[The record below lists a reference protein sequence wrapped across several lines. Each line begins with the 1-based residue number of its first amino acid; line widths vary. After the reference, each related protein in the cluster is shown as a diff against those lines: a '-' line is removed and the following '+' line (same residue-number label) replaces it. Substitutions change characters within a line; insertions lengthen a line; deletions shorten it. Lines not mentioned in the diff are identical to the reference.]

1 MEVVTSIKPF
11 LAVLVSA
18 VAVVLILA
26 SSRNPDLREF
36 WSFGAAAIK
45 FLIVLS
51 MTPVILE
58 GKVIEYTLFTIL
70 PGIEFGFRVDA
81 LGLFFATTASFLW
94 IITTAYSIGYMRSLN
109 EHSQTRYFA
118 CFAIALS
125 SALGVAF
132 AKNLFTL
139 YIFYEILSIMTY
151 PLVAHN
157 EDKDAWEGSKKY
169 IVYLVGLSKTA
180 LLAAIVMTYMITGTL
195 DFKEGGV
202 FTEGMQPVLVTL
214 TYIFFLIGFAKAGI
228 MPFHNW
234 LPSAMVAPTP
244 VSGLLHAVAVVK
256 VGVFSVVRVILYTF
270 GLDAMSLFNLGIP
283 TAFFVSFT
291 ILAASIIAL
300 TKDDLKARLAYS
312 TVSQLSYV
320 ILGVALLT
328 PDGILGG
335 IMHIANH
342 AFSKITLFFCAGSI
356 YVASHI
362 KKISKLN
369 GIGRKMPF
377 TMAAFTI
384 GAFSMIGVPAVAG
397 FTSKWFLVIGSLQA
411 GSIALMVVLLAST
424 LLNAA
429 YFLPIVFRA
438 FFKEPEPDSHV
449 EEVREA
455 PPFVVVPL
463 TITAIISVI
472 IGIWPDYFLNM
483 AELVI
488 HEGVKLWQ
496 AH

>member
-18 VAVVLILA
+18 VAVVLIVA
-26 SSRNPDLREF
+26 SSKNPDLREF
-36 WSFGAAAIK
+36 WSFGASIIK

-51 MTPVILE
+51 MTPLILE
-58 GKVIEYTLFTIL
+58 GKTIECTLFTIL

-94 IITTAYSIGYMRSLN
+94 IVTTAYSIGYMRSLN

-151 PLVAHN
+151 PLVAHH
-157 EDKDAWEGSKKY
+157 EDEEAWEGGKKY

-202 FTEGMQPVLVTL
+202 FTAGMQPVLVTL
-214 TYIFFLIGFAKAGI
+214 TYVFFLIGFAKAAI

-256 VGVFSVVRVILYTF
+256 VGVFSIVRVILYTF
-270 GLDAMSLFNLGIP
+270 GLDAMSIYNLGIP

-291 ILAASIIAL
+291 IITASIIAL

-335 IMHIANH
+335 ILHIANH

-377 TMAAFTI
+377 TMAAFTV
-384 GAFSMIGVPAVAG
+384 GTLSMIGVPAVAG
-397 FTSKWFLVIGSLQA
+397 FTSKWFLITGSLKA
-411 GSIALMVVLLAST
+411 GSVALIMVLLAST
-424 LLNAA
+424 ILNAA

-438 FFKEPEPDSHV
+438 FFKEPEPDSHI
-449 EEVREA
+449 EEVSEA
-455 PPFVVVPL
+455 PGFVVVPL
-463 TITAIISVI
+463 VITAVISIV
-472 IGIWPDYFLNM
+472 IGIYPDYFLSL
-483 AELVI
+483 AERVI
-488 HEGVKLWQ
+488 R
-496 AH
+496 